1 MYTRFCREFSEAP
14 DQSAKQFKERA
25 ATEAVQQVRRE
36 EASRGWHSDESTALD
51 LRILLAVPER
61 AKEMR
66 KRSKY
71 RPRQQLANPVQ
82 WVLSGFQPMRENE
95 HAVSL
100 KIKNHQAMF
109 DMTAGEANRDTVDV
123 LIAAMNM
130 AEALATVNPEK
141 LGGHLGKEIRA
152 AQDALHAM
160 GKRSL
165 AKGVFRF
172 TGPELVAMN
181 IGMDIH
187 DQQLDTC
194 NIAELDEA
202 VQIVAKAIRHKKAR
216 AIA

>member
-1 MYTRFCREFSEAP
+1 
-14 DQSAKQFKERA
+14 
-25 ATEAVQQVRRE
+25 
-36 EASRGWHSDESTALD
+36 
-51 LRILLAVPER
+51 
-61 AKEMR
+61 MR

-71 RPRQQLANPVQ
+71 KPKPQLPNPVQ
-82 WVLSGFQPMRENE
+82 WVLSGFQPMRENP
-95 HAVSL
+95 HAMGL

-109 DMTAGEANRDTVDV
+109 DMLHGEGNRQTFDTLV
-123 LIAAMNM
+123 AAMNM
-130 AEALATVNPEK
+130 AEGLATVNPEK
-141 LGGHLGKEIRA
+141 LGGYLGAEIRA

-181 IGMDIH
+181 TGMDIH

-194 NIAELDEA
+194 NIAELER
-202 VQIVAKAIRHKKAR
+202 AIDLVVKTVRDKKAR

>member
-1 MYTRFCREFSEAP
+1 
-14 DQSAKQFKERA
+14 
-25 ATEAVQQVRRE
+25 
-36 EASRGWHSDESTALD
+36 
-51 LRILLAVPER
+51 
-61 AKEMR
+61 MR

-71 RPRQQLANPVQ
+71 KPRPVLANPVQ
-82 WVLSGFQPMRENE
+82 WVLGGFQPMRENE
-95 HAVSL
+95 HAVGL

-109 DMTAGEANRDTVDV
+109 DMTSGDANRDSVDL

-130 AEALATVNPEK
+130 AEGLAIVNPKK
-141 LGGHLGKEIRA
+141 LGAHLSAEIRA

-172 TGPELVAMN
+172 TGPEMQAMN
-181 IGMDIH
+181 VGMDIH

-194 NIAELDEA
+194 NIAELDDA
-202 VQIVAKAIRHKKAR
+202 IKLVQKTIAAKKAR

>member
-1 MYTRFCREFSEAP
+1 
-14 DQSAKQFKERA
+14 
-25 ATEAVQQVRRE
+25 
-36 EASRGWHSDESTALD
+36 
-51 LRILLAVPER
+51 
-61 AKEMR
+61 MR

-71 RPRQQLANPVQ
+71 KPRQQLVNPVQ

-95 HAVSL
+95 HAVGL

-109 DMTAGEANRDTVDV
+109 DMTSGEANRDTVDV

-130 AEALATVNPEK
+130 AEALATVNYDK
-141 LGGHLGKEIRA
+141 LGGHLLREIDA

-194 NIAELDEA
+194 NIAELEQAIDL
-202 VQIVAKAIRHKKAR
+202 VASHIRNRKAR
-216 AIA
+216 TIA

>member
-1 MYTRFCREFSEAP
+1 MRDKEA
-14 DQSAKQFKERA
+14 A
-25 ATEAVQQVRRE
+25 
-36 EASRGWHSDESTALD
+36 RGWRADGQWPLVLRRVLDEAQQQGEE
-51 LRILLAVPER
+51 V
-61 AKEMR
+61 R

-71 RPRQQLANPVQ
+71 RPKPQLPNPVQ

-109 DMTAGEANRDTVDV
+109 DMLHGHATRDTVDL
-123 LIAAMNM
+123 LIAAVNM

-141 LGGHLGKEIRA
+141 LGGHLGAEIRA
-152 AQDALHAM
+152 AQDAVHAM

-181 IGMDIH
+181 TGMEIH

-194 NIAELDEA
+194 NIAELER
-202 VQIVAKAIRHKKAR
+202 AIDLVVKTVRDKKAR

>member
-1 MYTRFCREFSEAP
+1 
-14 DQSAKQFKERA
+14 
-25 ATEAVQQVRRE
+25 V
-36 EASRGWHSDESTALD
+36 
-51 LRILLAVPER
+51 
-61 AKEMR
+61 R

-71 RPRQQLANPVQ
+71 KPRQQLVNPVQ
-82 WVLSGFQPMRENE
+82 WVLSGFQPMRENP
-95 HAVSL
+95 HAIEL

-109 DMTAGEANRDTVDV
+109 DMLHGDGSRDTVDL

-130 AEALATVNPEK
+130 AEALATVNPDK
-141 LGGHLGKEIRA
+141 LGGHLAAEIKA
-152 AQDALHAM
+152 AQDAIHAM

-165 AKGVFRF
+165 ARGVFGF
-172 TGPELVAMN
+172 TGLELHAMN
-181 IGMDIH
+181 TGMDIH

>member
-1 MYTRFCREFSEAP
+1 
-14 DQSAKQFKERA
+14 
-25 ATEAVQQVRRE
+25 
-36 EASRGWHSDESTALD
+36 
-51 LRILLAVPER
+51 
-61 AKEMR
+61 MR

-71 RPRQQLANPVQ
+71 KPRQQLLNPVQ
-82 WVLSGFQPMRENE
+82 WVLSGFQPMRENP
-95 HAVSL
+95 HAMGL

-109 DMTAGEANRDTVDV
+109 DMLHGEGNRQTFDTLV
-123 LIAAMNM
+123 AAMNM
-130 AEALATVNPEK
+130 ADGLATVNPEK
-141 LGGHLGKEIRA
+141 LGGYLGAEIRA

-181 IGMDIH
+181 TGMDIH

-194 NIAELDEA
+194 NIAELER
-202 VQIVAKAIRHKKAR
+202 AIDLVVKTVRDKKAR